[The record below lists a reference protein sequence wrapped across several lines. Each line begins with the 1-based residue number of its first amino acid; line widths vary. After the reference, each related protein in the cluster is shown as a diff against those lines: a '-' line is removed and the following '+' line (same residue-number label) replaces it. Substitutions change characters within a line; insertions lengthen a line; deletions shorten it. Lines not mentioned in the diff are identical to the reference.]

1 MVDEFDNTIKTT
13 SFKDKIDLYRKIGYP
28 NFKNLQDYSIE
39 FSNCYYIKDGKRL
52 DKPASLYGLYKKTG
66 KRIKYLINTFDTKE
80 QAISH

>member
-39 FSNCYYIKDGKRL
+39 FSNGYYIKDVEKDL
-52 DKPASLYGLYKKTG
+52 VLM
-66 KRIKYLINTFDTKE
+66 N
-80 QAISH
+80 